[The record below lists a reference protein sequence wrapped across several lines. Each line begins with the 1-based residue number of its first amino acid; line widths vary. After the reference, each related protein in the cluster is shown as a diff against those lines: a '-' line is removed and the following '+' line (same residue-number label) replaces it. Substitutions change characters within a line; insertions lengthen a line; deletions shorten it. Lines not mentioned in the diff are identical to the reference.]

1 MSEFSHI
8 DEHGQAQMVD
18 VSDKDANIRE
28 AIATAT
34 YFAKEQTIEK
44 IRSHALSKGDVL
56 TVAKIA
62 GINAAKETGRLIPL
76 CHPLSLEH
84 VSISF
89 HFEKDHIV
97 IYCSAKTSSKTGVEM
112 EALCGASIAALTIF
126 DMSKAVDKS
135 AMVGDIFVREKT
147 GGKSGPFT
155 HPTLR

>member
-1 MSEFSHI
+1 MSEFSHL
-8 DEHGQAQMVD
+8 DKDGKAQMVD
-18 VSDKDANIRE
+18 VSAKEENVRE

-34 YFAKEQTIEK
+34 YFASEDTITK
-44 IRSHALSKGDVL
+44 IRSNTLKKGDVL

-76 CHPLSLEH
+76 CHPLPLEY

-89 HFEKDHIV
+89 EFEKDHIL
-97 IYCSAKTSSKTGVEM
+97 ITCSAKTSSKTGVEM

-135 AMVGDIFVREKT
+135 AIVGNIFVKQKT

-155 HPTLR
+155 HPSLI